1 MPPPSPR
8 VLLVTGA
15 SSGIGRAAARQAA
28 ARGDHLVL
36 AARDE
41 RTLKETAIECDAAG
55 AASTLVVP
63 VDVGDDEA
71 VAACV
76 RQVLDRH
83 GRLDGVAHCAGV
95 VAYGRIEDVPPEVF
109 EGVLRTNLLGSVNLA
124 RHVVPVLRDQ
134 GRGGLVLVGSIV
146 GHLGVPGMSPYV
158 ISKWGVRALARQ
170 LQLENRDAGDV
181 SVSLVSPGGV
191 LTPIYEQAANYSGWA
206 GRPPPPVDSPE
217 KVARVVLD
225 RIDHPRKRTQVGLAN
240 DVMRFGFTFMPGV
253 YDVLVGPLFRL
264 AANDL
269 TQPLSPVV
277 GNVLRSVPEGNKVL
291 GDQVGALVGVSR
303 NVVARIRQLAGSAR

>member
-1 MPPPSPR
+1 MPLPTPR

-63 VDVGDDEA
+63 TDVGDDEA
-71 VAACV
+71 VAACI

-109 EGVLRTNLLGSVNLA
+109 EGVLRTNLLGSVTIA
-124 RHVVPVLRDQ
+124 RHVIPVLRDQ

-158 ISKWGVRALARQ
+158 VSKWGVRALARQ
-170 LQLENRDAGDV
+170 LQLENRDEGEV

-191 LTPIYEQAANYSGWA
+191 LTPIYEQAANFSGWA

-225 RIDHPRKRTQVGLAN
+225 RIDRPRKRTQIGLAN
-240 DVMRFGFTFMPGV
+240 NVMRFGFTFMPGV
-253 YDVLVGPLFRL
+253 YDALVGPLFRL

-269 TQPLSPVV
+269 TQPLPPVF
-277 GNVLRSVPEGNKVL
+277 GNVLRSVPERNRLL
-291 GDQVGALVGVSR
+291 GDQVNAVVGVSR
-303 NVVARIRQLAGSAR
+303 NVVARVRQLSGQDR

>member
-1 MPPPSPR
+1 MPPPAPR

-28 ARGDHLVL
+28 ARGDHVVL

-55 AASTLVVP
+55 AASTLVIP
-63 VDVGDDEA
+63 TDVGDDEA
-71 VAACV
+71 VADCI

-109 EGVLRTNLLGSVNLA
+109 EGVLRTNLLGSVTIA
-124 RHVVPVLRDQ
+124 RHVIPVLRDQ

-158 ISKWGVRALARQ
+158 VSKWGVRALARQ
-170 LQLENRDAGDV
+170 LQLENRDEREV

-191 LTPIYEQAANYSGWA
+191 LTPIYEQAANFSGWA

-240 DVMRFGFTFMPGV
+240 NVMRFGFTFMPGV

-269 TQPLSPVV
+269 TRPLPPVV
-277 GNVLRSVPEGNKVL
+277 GNVLHSVPERNRLL
-291 GDQVGALVGVSR
+291 GDQVNAVVGVSR
-303 NVVARIRQLAGSAR
+303 NVVARVRQLSGHDR